1 MDTNIIRNRKY
12 LKDELRDYFY
22 YCCRNTD
29 PISNKLIAS
38 ALGEPDYTI
47 YSIGE
52 FGDPLCKSREY
63 RVLSWVLM
71 DWPYFR
77 NIIQFGGVGVQT
89 KQLKSSGS
97 IDDTFH

>member
-1 MDTNIIRNRKY
+1 MDTNIIRNREY

-52 FGDPLCKSREY
+52 FGDPLCKSREFALGFLWIGHIFATLFNLE
-63 RVLSWVLM
+63 VLKL
-71 DWPYFR
+71 
-77 NIIQFGGVGVQT
+77 
-89 KQLKSSGS
+89 KQNN
-97 IDDTFH
+97 